1 MMAHNERHQKGTRD
15 YQANLGNALRATC
28 PDGGSR
34 NSGQPTGA
42 TQDGGCRSRTV
53 QGHENNWCQTNRY
66 VLAAE
71 LAKIFLAG
79 YRAGREHKGEGNI
92 EATLDA
98 QEQAVAAALKR
109 LGEEGECRE

>member
-1 MMAHNERHQKGTRD
+1 M
-15 YQANLGNALRATC
+15 
-28 PDGGSR
+28 
-34 NSGQPTGA
+34 
-42 TQDGGCRSRTV
+42 
-53 QGHENNWCQTNRY
+53 QGHENNWCHVNRY

-79 YRAGREHKGEGNI
+79 YRAGREHKGEGSI

-109 LGEEGECRE
+109 LGE